1 MGTVRC
7 RLHRLLDDIEVLEFK
22 DDNFDFWCEI
32 RVLLIGEQ
40 NEIIVSGTGN
50 LEGKYLT
57 DNNRPSEGSLAKFHP
72 QKASSFGSVLL
83 EQIE

>member
-1 MGTVRC
+1 MKLSLFVLNFLGTVRC

-50 LEGKYLT
+50 LDLT
-57 DNNRPSEGSLAKFHP
+57 DKNRPS
-72 QKASSFGSVLL
+72 KAA
-83 EQIE
+83 